1 MRGFSNGQSAKGA
14 ERPRQVGRSVP
25 WGCFF
30 GTSRR
35 SVIAIRATKLLVVC
49 SAALWATSAARAD
62 IFVTTSGDEIEA
74 ELLEDLAEAY
84 RLRTRLGIVDL
95 EKKRVAKI
103 VTKRSPWAQYEQRRK
118 KCANTAEAHFK
129 LAQWCDRHD
138 LGTEARDE
146 LERAIQLDPNHAAAR
161 ERLGYVRNDNGR
173 WEKPKSARAPSEQ
186 ERRERRLAAEE
197 ERLVRKLVTSW
208 FVKIKALHKGRL
220 GGAGGTYQADLFKDG
235 REQILAIRDPLA
247 IPALAGVLS
256 TGQVETRLLMVES
269 LSQFPEDE
277 ATMNLLVASLLD
289 PAATVRSSAAAA
301 LRPRDDDRVVH
312 RLVDALY
319 SDEEAMIRHAAVALG
334 VLKARSAVEDLINVL
349 SKETRQKVSVAR
361 PVFLDGVRCDF
372 GGINRYHSGTRLLR
386 YQPTTIGCLGPGT
399 LIGTIQTVET
409 QTVMVHRT
417 EVQEALIA
425 ITGQNFGFDASAWR
439 NWLAGQNPP

>member
-1 MRGFSNGQSAKGA
+1 MIDQIIPCSAFSGSN
-14 ERPRQVGRSVP
+14 
-25 WGCFF
+25 
-30 GTSRR
+30 RR
-35 SVIAIRATKLLVVC
+35 SGNVIRATTLLVAGLVSMWAA
-49 SAALWATSAARAD
+49 SASRAD

-74 ELLEDLAEAY
+74 ELLEDLPEAY

-95 EKKRVAKI
+95 EKDRVTKI
-103 VTKRSPWAQYEQRRK
+103 IAKRSPWAMYEQRRK
-118 KCANTAEAHFK
+118 KCASTADAHFK

-146 LERAIQLDPNHAAAR
+146 LERVIQLDPNHAAAR
-161 ERLGYVRNDNGR
+161 EKLGYVRDDKGR
-173 WEKPKSARAPSEQ
+173 WKKPGSARAPSEQ
-186 ERRERRLAAEE
+186 ERRERRQAAEE
-197 ERLVRKLVTSW
+197 DRLVRKLVTSW

-220 GGAGGTYQADLFKDG
+220 GGAGGTHQADLFKDG

-269 LSQFPEDE
+269 LSRFPEDE

-312 RLVDALY
+312 RLVNALY

-334 VLKARSAVEDLINVL
+334 VLKAGSAVEDLINVL

-361 PVFLDGVRCDF
+361 PVFLDGVRCEF
-372 GGINRYHSGTRLLR
+372 GGIIRYHSGTRLLR
-386 YQPTTIGCLGPGT
+386 YQPATIGCLGPGT

-409 QTVMVHRT
+409 QTLMVHRT

-439 NWLAGQNPP
+439 NWLAGQKGP